1 LLADYIIIGGGS
13 AGCVLANR
21 LSEDQNVSVVL
32 LEAGG
37 KDWNPLIH
45 IPAGYIKT
53 MVNPKINWMFKTE
66 PEEVSGGREIAIPR
80 GKVLGGSSSINS
92 MIYIRGQAQDYN
104 QWAQK
109 GNSGWSY
116 SDVLPYFKKSENC
129 TIKSLLDLDDE
140 RPLQLRGK
148 GGPLEVS
155 AVRNTYPVLDTLIK
169 AASSLGYPANLDH
182 NGDKQDGFGY
192 YQLTQKRGLRYSTRK
207 AYLAPIKN
215 RKNLKV
221 LTSAFVE
228 FIRFEDGED
237 GLPRAVGLTYS
248 KNGQQLDVFANREV
262 ILSAGAIQ
270 SPQILELSG
279 IGQSGRLSQLGI
291 ECIVNIKGVGENLA
305 DHYISRISWKL
316 KNKEL
321 SINRMSRGVNLAKE
335 VLRYV
340 ALGKG
345 VLSMPA
351 GMLGGFVKS
360 YEGMETPDIQYHIA
374 NASFANPEKRE
385 FDDFPGLT
393 IGPCQL
399 RPESRGSVH
408 IRSSDSA
415 SPPSIRPNFLGEDL
429 DCNVHVKGLKIA
441 RKIMNTDL
449 MRELVECELVPG
461 ICKLTDH
468 ELLMYARDTGA
479 TLYHPVSTCRM
490 GPEVNNGDV
499 VNARLKVY
507 GVSGLRVVDA
517 SIMPTLISGN
527 TNATTIM
534 IAEKASEMIIV
545 DAK

>member
-1 LLADYIIIGGGS
+1 
-13 AGCVLANR
+13 
-21 LSEDQNVSVVL
+21 
-32 LEAGG
+32 
-37 KDWNPLIH
+37 
-45 IPAGYIKT
+45 
-53 MVNPKINWMFKTE
+53 
-66 PEEVSGGREIAIPR
+66 
-80 GKVLGGSSSINS
+80 
-92 MIYIRGQAQDYN
+92 MICIRGQAQDYDH
-104 QWAQK
+104 WAQK
-109 GNSGWSY
+109 SNSGWSY

-129 TIKSLLDLDDE
+129 TIKSLLDLDDQ

-169 AASSLGYPANLDH
+169 AASSLGYPENLNH
-182 NGDKQDGFGY
+182 NGVKQEGFGY
-192 YQLTQKRGLRYSTRK
+192 YQLTQKRGLRYFARK
-207 AYLAPIKN
+207 AYLAPIKR

-221 LTSAFVE
+221 LTGAFVN
-228 FIRFEDGED
+228 FIKFEGGED
-237 GLPRAVGLTYS
+237 GLPRAVGVSYRQ
-248 KNGQQLDVFANREV
+248 NGQQSDVLANREV

-279 IGQSGRLSQLGI
+279 IGQAERLTQLGI
-291 ECIVNIKGVGENLA
+291 ECFADIKGVGENLA
-305 DHYISRISWKL
+305 DHYISRISWRL
-316 KNKEL
+316 KNKKL
-321 SINRMSRGVNLAKE
+321 SINKMSRGVNLARE

-340 ALGKG
+340 VSGKG

-360 YEGMETPDIQYHIA
+360 YEGLETPDIQYHIA

-385 FDDFPGLT
+385 FDRFPGLT

-408 IRSSDSA
+408 IRNSDTA

-449 MRELVECELVPG
+449 MRGLVECELVPG
-461 ICKLTDH
+461 IGKLTDQ
-468 ELLMYARDTGA
+468 ELLMYARENGA

-490 GPEVNNGDV
+490 GPEVNTGDV
-499 VNARLKVY
+499 VNARLKVH
-507 GVSGLRVVDA
+507 GVNNLRVVDA

-534 IAEKASEMIIV
+534 IAEKASDMIIM